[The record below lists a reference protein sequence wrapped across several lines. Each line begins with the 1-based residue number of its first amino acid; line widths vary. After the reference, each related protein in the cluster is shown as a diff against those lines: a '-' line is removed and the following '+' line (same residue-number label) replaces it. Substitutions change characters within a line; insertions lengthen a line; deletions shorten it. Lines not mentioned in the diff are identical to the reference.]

1 MANQI
6 GKNQYGIYDLDKIK
20 QALGEKEWEAVL
32 RPFQYVRMATAA
44 QLEEA
49 TGLSR
54 QVVARTLKALLAV
67 EDVAQDPAGAPP
79 PGGEPERVE
88 PEGAPEARV
97 RRVLT
102 TAPHRLAYR
111 AYHTKPAT
119 VYLLGQVGAALLRE
133 LGLVKDLRACE
144 ESRPLALAHSLC
156 ILDVILLG
164 QAQGQTALR
173 AEKEL
178 ANGQDLTLRAD
189 VALPQFDGEHVTE
202 WRLLAIEQGADERNA
217 DRVERQVER
226 WHAFFAGRPGAEPVS
241 PGLLVLFNLKP
252 DALPAALAEWRN
264 ALAVVGAKGGEPRF
278 ELRYRRL
285 ADFLETPE
293 WSAAGWARSPRLLP
307 EARPAEPAQPA
318 PAGRD
323 PLAGLPAQADLKGL
337 FAKAQSIYALSRDQ
351 EDMRARYSVPAE
363 SLRALRAWLDAPEMA
378 ETKKSLRQTLGKLS
392 VRQSP
397 VVVVNILNKVVWDV
411 LLRQFGVDRQHIG
424 AQGEMQIAAVA
435 PELSTFEKVGYA
447 DYHVRVALGGEFL
460 EALREPGALLPHW
473 GKNNLVTALEWLLG
487 APYTYAYELGLRDQ
501 AWLAPELRRSKKDKK

>member
-178 ANGQDLTLRAD
+178 AAERVIDALEQRIPWIRNKVEVRD
-189 VALPQFDGEHVTE
+189 VATPVTWERYTGNWRGSYEGWLPSGQSLGKQMPKT
-202 WRLLAIEQGADERNA
+202 LPGLADFYMVGQ
-217 DRVERQVER
+217 
-226 WHAFFAGRPGAEPVS
+226 WVS
-241 PGLLVLFNLKP
+241 PG
-252 DALPAALAEWRN
+252 
-264 ALAVVGAKGGEPRF
+264 G
-278 ELRYRRL
+278 
-285 ADFLETPE
+285 
-293 WSAAGWARSPRLLP
+293 
-307 EARPAEPAQPA
+307 
-318 PAGRD
+318 
-323 PLAGLPAQADLKGL
+323 GLP
-337 FAKAQSIYALSRDQ
+337 
-351 EDMRARYSVPAE
+351 PAV
-363 SLRALRAWLDAPEMA
+363 STGRH
-378 ETKKSLRQTLGKLS
+378 
-392 VRQSP
+392 
-397 VVVVNILNKVVWDV
+397 VVEILC
-411 LLRQFGVDRQHIG
+411 
-424 AQGEMQIAAVA
+424 
-435 PELSTFEKVGYA
+435 
-447 DYHVRVALGGEFL
+447 
-460 EALREPGALLPHW
+460 
-473 GKNNLVTALEWLLG
+473 
-487 APYTYAYELGLRDQ
+487 
-501 AWLAPELRRSKKDKK
+501 KKDGKRFVATEA